1 MIARLQRWLLVGQLL
16 LGVVLA
22 AWLAGA
28 GHASVPVAIL
38 VGVLAPL
45 ALHAALLTV
54 DFALAWTARGERPAE
69 VPRPGFA
76 RALGAWLA
84 AYVREIADSTRT
96 FSWAQPMLAARPFPG
111 GTVVAERLPVL
122 LVHGYFCNRAL
133 WHPMAARLVA
143 AGHAVEAL
151 DLEPPFA
158 SIDDYASRIAAA
170 VDALRARTGAERV
183 ALVAHSMGGLA
194 ARAYLRAH
202 GDDAVACVVTL
213 GTPHRGT
220 VHSRF
225 GRGRNVRQMRR
236 DSPWLQALAA
246 EEPRERLEKFT
257 VVLSWQDN
265 IVAPQA
271 IQTLPGARTVVL
283 HGLGH
288 LTLAYDARV
297 AGIVLEALAAAETGR
312 TAREATPGE
321 VG

>member
-1 MIARLQRWLLVGQLL
+1 MIARLQAWLLVGQFV

-22 AWLAGA
+22 GWLGGSGRTSIAVA
-28 GHASVPVAIL
+28 VAI
-38 VGVLAPL
+38 GVVAPL
-45 ALHAALLTV
+45 ALHAGILTL
-54 DFALAWTARGERPAE
+54 DFALAWAVRGERPTDA
-69 VPRPGFA
+69 PRHGFWPSL
-76 RALGAWLA
+76 RSWLV
-84 AYVREIADSTRT
+84 AYVREIIDSTRT
-96 FSWAQPMLAARPFPG
+96 FSFAQPLLAARPFAT
-111 GTVVAERLPVL
+111 GTVAGERLPVL
-122 LVHGYFCNRAL
+122 LIHGYFCNRAL
-133 WHPMAARLVA
+133 WRPMAARLAA

-158 SIDDYASRIAAA
+158 SIDDYAPRIAEA
-170 VDALRARTGAERV
+170 VEALRARTGAARV
-183 ALVAHSMGGLA
+183 ALVGHSMGGLA
-194 ARAYLRAH
+194 ARSYLRAF

-220 VHSRF
+220 VHATF

-236 DSPWLQALAA
+236 DSDWLRALAA
-246 EEPRERLEKFT
+246 DETPERLERFT

-271 IQTLPGARTVVL
+271 IQTLPGARTVML

-288 LTLAYDARV
+288 VTLAYDARV

-321 VG
+321 IG